1 MTNTAITMI
10 TAGALALLAS
20 SLALADHHG
29 RGAEQVNGFPGV
41 YVHAQF
47 TLTFTA
53 DGYLISTVNAS
64 NVTAA
69 VQTYAIADGVM
80 TVQDVSPPAFYPE
93 AVATCVRENAATY
106 QINDLPDGFS
116 MTAIEEP
123 CPPRAGLL
131 TRFELRDYVRP
142 AE

>member
-1 MTNTAITMI
+1 MKLTAI
-10 TAGALALLAS
+10 TAGALALLTS
-20 SLALADHHG
+20 SLALGAHHG

-41 YVHAQF
+41 YVHPQI
-47 TLTFTA
+47 TMTFTG
-53 DGYLISTVNAS
+53 DGYLITTVNAS
-64 NVTAA
+64 NVTAGI
-69 VQTYAIADGVM
+69 QTYTVADGIL
-80 TVQDVSPPAFYPE
+80 TVQDVSPPAFYSQVM
-93 AVATCVRENAATY
+93 ADCVRDNPATY

-116 MTAIEEP
+116 MTAIDEP

>member
-1 MTNTAITMI
+1 MKRTAI
-10 TAGALALLAS
+10 TAGALALLTS
-20 SLALADHHG
+20 SLALGDHHG

-41 YVHAQF
+41 YVHPQI
-47 TLTFTA
+47 TMTFTG
-53 DGYLISTVNAS
+53 DGYLITTVNAS
-64 NVTAA
+64 NVTAG
-69 VQTYAIADGVM
+69 VQTYTVADGIL
-80 TVQDVSPPAFYPE
+80 TVQDVSPPAFYSQDM
-93 AVATCVRENAATY
+93 ADCVRDNPATY

-116 MTAIEEP
+116 MTAIDEP

>member
-1 MTNTAITMI
+1 MTITAITV
-10 TAGALALLAS
+10 GALSLLAS
-20 SLALADHHG
+20 SFTLADHHG

-41 YVHAQF
+41 YVHPQF
-47 TLTFTA
+47 TMTFTA
-53 DGYLISTVNAS
+53 DGYLITTVNSSKVA
-64 NVTAA
+64 AA
-69 VQTYAIADGVM
+69 VQTYSVADGVL

-93 AVATCVRENAATY
+93 PVATCARENPATY

-116 MTAIEEP
+116 MTAIDEP

-142 AE
+142 AQ